1 MAALVHVDDLIFFVR
16 DLENIDKA
24 INKLKQTLLLLTVQ
38 IDIFHFL
45 SIENDKQDKS
55 EILLCQYGLIGKTIN
70 GVGVEDRNSKESP
83 AQAMLLGT
91 NNTG

>member
-1 MAALVHVDDLIFFVR
+1 MSELVYMDNLILFGNYL
-16 DLENIDKA
+16 DKIDKA

-91 NNTG
+91 NNRG